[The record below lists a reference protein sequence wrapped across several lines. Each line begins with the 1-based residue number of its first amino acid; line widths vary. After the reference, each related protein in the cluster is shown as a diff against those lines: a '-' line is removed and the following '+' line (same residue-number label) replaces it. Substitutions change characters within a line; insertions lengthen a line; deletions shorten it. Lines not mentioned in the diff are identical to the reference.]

1 MLKVGVTLTCTTDF
15 CAVSCRIFCSF
26 YKHSSFKKPHK
37 GVVKMHN
44 VNLKCSYIDVS
55 SGGEKR
61 DRVFANLTL
70 SSCLYVLSCG
80 CFLAGF
86 FVWFQ
91 VGSLGFSGFGFF
103 SCVFLFAF
111 YFSSVPL
118 FLCFLT
124 SDLAEENQILL

>member
-44 VNLKCSYIDVS
+44 VNLKCSYIGVS
-55 SGGEKR
+55 SGGGKK
-61 DRVFANLTL
+61 RVFANLTL
-70 SSCLYVLSCG
+70 SSYLYVLSCG

-103 SCVFLFAF
+103 HVCFCLLFI
-111 YFSSVPL
+111 SPL
-118 FLCFLT
+118 FLSSSVF
-124 SDLAEENQILL
+124 